1 MITTVDEYLEILK
14 KNLDGCDAATTRDA
28 LSDAEEYL
36 RNSLETARTS
46 TSDLNE
52 AEALGTIIEEFG
64 TPEEFAADYRKIEA
78 RVRPA
83 FTATYP
89 ARDSSSFLSNTI
101 GIFADPAAWSSLLFM
116 LVSLVTGIIYFTWA
130 ITGIS
135 LSAGLLVLII
145 SLPFIGL
152 FFLSVRGIALI
163 EGRIVEA
170 LLGVRMPR
178 RPIFVDNSIGWWARF
193 KILASSRHTWL
204 TMLYMIL
211 MLPLGVIYFSVFITL
226 IALSLALFAAPLAQ
240 IFVSFPIL
248 YIGADQYYLNPTLGF
263 ISSLLGFLFAIGTLH
278 FAKLVGRWHGSFA
291 KIMLVSD

>member
-1 MITTVDEYLEILK
+1 MINSVDEYLETLK
-14 KNLDGCDAATTRDA
+14 KNLDGCDAATVQDA

-36 RNSLETARTS
+36 RNGLDTVRTS
-46 TSDLNE
+46 APDFNE

-83 FTATYP
+83 FASTYP
-89 ARDSSSFLSNTI
+89 AKEHSSFLYKTI

-130 ITGIS
+130 VTGIS
-135 LSAGLLVLII
+135 LSVGLLVLII

-152 FFLSVRGIALI
+152 FFLSVRGIALV

-178 RPIFVDNSIGWWARF
+178 RPIFVDSSIGWWARF
-193 KILASSRHTWL
+193 KMLAASKHTWL
-204 TMLYMIL
+204 TILYMIL
-211 MLPLGVIYFSVFITL
+211 MLPLGVIYFSIFITL
-226 IALSLALFAAPLAQ
+226 IALALALFAAPLVQ

-248 YIGADQYYLNPTLGF
+248 YIGSDQYYLNPTLGF
-263 ISSLLGFLFAIGTLH
+263 ICSLLGFGFAVGTLH
-278 FAKLVGRWHGSFA
+278 LAKLVGHWHGSLA
-291 KIMLVSD
+291 KAMLVSD